1 MTEAS
6 KPPVSMKRSTLL
18 AAVLAVLAS
27 ATIFLG
33 GHKELSWLGFIVLP
47 LAAIAFPGFVAAFTA
62 LNAWHGGVP
71 GWQLF
76 AVAAPVNFLLYWPV
90 VHALRLAWNKLRR
103 R

>member
-1 MTEAS
+1 MTEG
-6 KPPVSMKRSTLL
+6 KPQPAMKRSAVIAAILALL
-18 AAVLAVLAS
+18 ASGTL
-27 ATIFLG
+27 FLG

-47 LAAIAFPGFVAAFTA
+47 LAAMAFPGFVAAFTV

-71 GWQLF
+71 AWQLF
-76 AVAAPVNFLLYWPV
+76 AVAAPVNFLLYWPL